1 MAIQRRQTK
10 TGQVRWVARWRDKG
24 GKEHSRSFDTKR
36 EAKTFLADVEVRAA
50 RGVNTAPQKI
60 TVLELY
66 NRWLDSRP
74 LRDSSRTL
82 YEHTRDKNLVPL
94 HNYPAVELSNTDV
107 QAWANQLA
115 NGRPWV
121 SSSDAGLERAGVTMG
136 LRHLRSAYEYGRRA
150 ELVARNPVH
159 VQIDDEAVDP
169 VEIPTVDEI
178 RRVVDLVREGGAPY
192 EESSRSKFPEKRGTK
207 YTAYQRPR
215 PDIADMMLVAV
226 GTGARVSEVAGFN
239 VSEVDFDSG
248 VLLVRK
254 QLGKQPPRSRV
265 ELKTRRSRRDL
276 PIPEELVP
284 MLEERTAGRAP
295 EDLLFTT
302 KTGRPIN
309 TSHASVVVKRAAVA
323 ADAERVHFHALR
335 HYYASSLLT
344 SGVPVQD
351 VAAVMGH
358 TVAMTMKTY
367 AHVLAGY
374 QERVRAASSLAGCGI
389 FAGSPHLRVVE
400 GGA

>member
-1 MAIQRRQTK
+1 MAVQKRQTK
-10 TGQVRWVARWRDKG
+10 TGAVRWVARWRDKG

-36 EAKTFLADVEVRAA
+36 EAKQHIADMEVRAA
-50 RGVNTAPQKI
+50 RGVNTAPEKI

-66 NRWLDSRP
+66 NRWIDSRP
-74 LRDSSRTL
+74 LSDGSRTL

-107 QAWANQLA
+107 QEWANQLA

-121 SSSDAGLERAGVTMG
+121 SFDDAGLERAGVTAG
-136 LRHLRSAYEYGRRA
+136 LRHLRSAFEYGRRC

-159 VQIDDEAVDP
+159 VQVEDEAIDP
-169 VEIPTVDEI
+169 IEIPTADEI
-178 RRVVDLVREGGAPY
+178 RRVIDLVREGGAPY
-192 EESSRSKFPEKRGTK
+192 EETSRSKFAEKRGTK
-207 YTAYQRPR
+207 YTAHQRPR

-226 GTGARVSEVAGFN
+226 GTGARVSEIAGLN

-254 QLGKQPPRSRV
+254 QLGKTAPRSRV
-265 ELKTRRSRRDL
+265 QLKTRRSRRDV

-284 MLEERTAGRAP
+284 ILEMRTAGRAP
-295 EDLLFTT
+295 GELLFTT

-309 TSHASVVVKRAAVA
+309 VSHAAVVVKRAAVA
-323 ADAERVHFHALR
+323 VGAERVHFHALR

-344 SGVPVQD
+344 AGVPVQD
-351 VAAVMGH
+351 VASVMGH

-389 FAGSPHLRVVE
+389 FAGSPRLRVVE